1 MLKDGQLYIAHC
13 DNGNIN
19 LIGNMANRHG
29 LIAGATGTG
38 KTVTLQVLA
47 ETFSQAGVPCFM
59 ADMKGDLSGIS
70 QAGRLSGFIEKR
82 MPEFGIENPQFA
94 GCPTRFFDVF
104 GEQGFPMRATVSA
117 MGPQLLARL
126 MELTEVQAG
135 VLNAVF
141 RIADD
146 NNLLLIDLKDLK
158 LMLDFVG
165 KNAAKFTTEYGNIA
179 PASIGAIQR
188 AILQIE
194 SEGGDQFFGEQGFPM
209 RATVSAMGPQL
220 LARLMELTEVQ
231 AGVLNAVF
239 RIADDNNL
247 LLIDLK
253 DLKLMLDF
261 VGKNA
266 AKFTTEYGNIAPA
279 SIGAIQRSV
288 LQIES
293 EGGDKF
299 FGEPAFDVEDLFAV
313 ENGRGVMNVLAAD
326 KLMLNPKLYS
336 TYLLWLMTELYAKLP
351 EVGDLDLPKF
361 VFFFDEAH
369 MLFDGTSKALVDKI
383 EQVIR
388 LIRSKGVG
396 IYFITQV
403 PSDVPVNVL
412 AQLSN
417 RVQHALRAYTPQDQK
432 AVRAAAQ
439 TFRANPAF
447 KTEDAILDL
456 GTGEA
461 LVSFLD
467 EKGAPSV
474 VERAKILFPLSQI
487 GAITPGQRMDIQAA
501 APAKLKEYEKF
512 FDRESAYEV
521 LTEVNQKVEEE
532 KEKER
537 KALEKEKE
545 AKAKEK
551 EKKASGKAKKGGI
564 GRTILGTMIAAA
576 ATSFARSAGTS
587 IAKSLGGSKKS
598 TTTKKST
605 STSKSSSGSILG
617 DVVKKATKTAANT
630 ATRKV
635 TTEILKSILK

>member
-1 MLKDGQLYIAHC
+1 
-13 DNGNIN
+13 
-19 LIGNMANRHG
+19 
-29 LIAGATGTG
+29 
-38 KTVTLQVLA
+38 
-47 ETFSQAGVPCFM
+47 
-59 ADMKGDLSGIS
+59 
-70 QAGRLSGFIEKR
+70 
-82 MPEFGIENPQFA
+82 
-94 GCPTRFFDVF
+94 
-104 GEQGFPMRATVSA
+104 
-117 MGPQLLARL
+117 
-126 MELTEVQAG
+126 
-135 VLNAVF
+135 
-141 RIADD
+141 
-146 NNLLLIDLKDLK
+146 
-158 LMLDFVG
+158 
-165 KNAAKFTTEYGNIA
+165 
-179 PASIGAIQR
+179 
-188 AILQIE
+188 
-194 SEGGDQFFGEQGFPM
+194 
-209 RATVSAMGPQL
+209 
-220 LARLMELTEVQ
+220 
-231 AGVLNAVF
+231 
-239 RIADDNNL
+239 
-247 LLIDLK
+247 
-253 DLKLMLDF
+253 
-261 VGKNA
+261 
-266 AKFTTEYGNIAPA
+266 
-279 SIGAIQRSV
+279 
-288 LQIES
+288 
-293 EGGDKF
+293 
-299 FGEPAFDVEDLFAV
+299 
-313 ENGRGVMNVLAAD
+313 
-326 KLMLNPKLYS
+326 
-336 TYLLWLMTELYAKLP
+336 
-351 EVGDLDLPKF
+351 
-361 VFFFDEAH
+361 
-369 MLFDGTSKALVDKI
+369 
-383 EQVIR
+383 VIR

-467 EKGAPSV
+467 EKGAPGI

-487 GAITPGQRMDIQAA
+487 GAITPGQRMDVQAA

-598 TTTKKST
+598 TTKKSSGSTTKKST

>member
-1 MLKDGQLYIAHC
+1 MLKDGQLYIAHS

-19 LIGNMANRHG
+19 MIGKMANRHG

-126 MELTEVQAG
+126 MQLTEVQAG
-135 VLNAVF
+135 VLNALF

-158 LMLDFVG
+158 LMLNFVG
-165 KNAAKFTTEYGNIA
+165 QNAAQFTTEYGNIA
-179 PASIGAIQR
+179 PASVGAIQR
-188 AILQIE
+188 A
-194 SEGGDQFFGEQGFPM
+194 
-209 RATVSAMGPQL
+209 
-220 LARLMELTEVQ
+220 
-231 AGVLNAVF
+231 
-239 RIADDNNL
+239 
-247 LLIDLK
+247 
-253 DLKLMLDF
+253 
-261 VGKNA
+261 
-266 AKFTTEYGNIAPA
+266 
-279 SIGAIQRSV
+279 V

-299 FGEPAFDVEDLFAV
+299 FGEPAFDVNDLFAV

-336 TYLLWLMTELYAKLP
+336 TYLLWLMTELYATLP
-351 EVGDLDLPKF
+351 EVGDLELPKF

-487 GAITPGQRMDIQAA
+487 GAITPGQRYDIQAA
-501 APAKLKEYEKF
+501 APQKLKDYEKF
-512 FDRESAYEV
+512 FDRESAYEM
-521 LTEVNQKVEEE
+521 LTEAAQKAEEE
-532 KEKER
+532 AEKER
-537 KALEKEKE
+537 KALEKQKEKE
-545 AKAKEK
+545 LKEKEREK
-551 EKKASGKAKKGGI
+551 EKKAKSSKKGGV

-576 ATSFARSAGTS
+576 ATSFARSAGTR
-587 IAKSLGGSKKS
+587 IAKNIGGGSTKKS
-598 TTTKKST
+598 STSKSSTSKSSTAKKTTTKKS
-605 STSKSSSGSILG
+605 STSLGSAA
-617 DVVKKATKTAANT
+617 KKATKSAVNT

-635 TTEILKSILK
+635 TTEILKSIFK